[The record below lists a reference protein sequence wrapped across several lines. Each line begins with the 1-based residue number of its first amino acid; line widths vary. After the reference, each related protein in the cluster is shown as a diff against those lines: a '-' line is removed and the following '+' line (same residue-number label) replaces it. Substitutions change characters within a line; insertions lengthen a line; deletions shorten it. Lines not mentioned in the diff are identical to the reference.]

1 MFHHQA
7 TRPISELRYLSDIDL
22 TINSFDHQK
31 DSPII
36 HRHSKRLEFVADN
49 QDGRGWME
57 KKKRE
62 KNETRKE
69 KDTNNIGRME
79 REIRCVLSLSVFH
92 FPLLHTPP
100 LPLLRPLMRRSL
112 SWPSSLRRI
121 SLTIGGG
128 LSMQSRAEER
138 TVRPVVVTLGDE
150 ILWLSKEN
158 ERTLL
163 SWNVLLAWGSSRF
176 RRWRCVLPVWVEVIR
191 ITGYFFEVVLQGKDI
206 GRGSRMFVVKKEKFL
221 RNKIRLSWGGYK
233 VE

>member
-1 MFHHQA
+1 MFHHQP

-79 REIRCVLSLSVFH
+79 REIRCVLSLSLSVFH

-158 ERTLL
+158 ERT
-163 SWNVLLAWGSSRF
+163 
-176 RRWRCVLPVWVEVIR
+176 
-191 ITGYFFEVVLQGKDI
+191 
-206 GRGSRMFVVKKEKFL
+206 
-221 RNKIRLSWGGYK
+221 
-233 VE
+233 

>member
-128 LSMQSRAEER
+128 IYRCSLARRREQ
-138 TVRPVVVTLGDE
+138 LDQ
-150 ILWLSKEN
+150 
-158 ERTLL
+158 LL
-163 SWNVLLAWGSSRF
+163 LHWETRYFDYQRKTNGLNRVGTSCLRIISISALAVCF
-176 RRWRCVLPVWVEVIR
+176 ACL
-191 ITGYFFEVVLQGKDI
+191 
-206 GRGSRMFVVKKEKFL
+206 GRGYSCYGIFL
-221 RNKIRLSWGGYK
+221 RSCKERIL
-233 VE
+233 VEDRGCLLWKKKNFWETR

>member
-128 LSMQSRAEER
+128 IYRCSLARRREQLDQLLLHWETRYFDYQRKTNGLNRVGTSCS
-138 TVRPVVVTLGDE
+138 LGDH
-150 ILWLSKEN
+150 LDFGVGGVFCLF
-158 ERTLL
+158 
-163 SWNVLLAWGSSRF
+163 GSSLF
-176 RRWRCVLPVWVEVIR
+176 VLRDISSKLYCKERILVE
-191 ITGYFFEVVLQGKDI
+191 D
-206 GRGSRMFVVKKEKFL
+206 RGCLLWKKKNFWET
-221 RNKIRLSWGGYK
+221 R
-233 VE
+233 